1 MRLDLI
7 FIMRDI
13 YIDCNLNALTISTS
27 NSRSTKSEDFLLWNI
42 SQVITKTISISTR
55 IVISYAVERGVP
67 F

>member
-55 IVISYAVERGVP
+55 IVISYAVKRGVS

>member
-1 MRLDLI
+1 MRFDLI

-55 IVISYAVERGVP
+55 IVISYAVKRGVP